1 MRPQLPAIEH
11 AREIGTLL
19 QAVVRNHPETFA
31 ECFTTLHCGKAGV
44 SDEPPELVRLVELGV
59 CRREGDRIAA
69 NFRVTVRPDLLL
81 LSDTPSYTGSDRV
94 WYPLDDE
101 STLFADH
108 LPDCRRLHV
117 LDVGCGSGIL
127 GLTSARNGARRVTAV
142 DVSPRAVAMTS
153 LNSAI
158 NGLES
163 VVEVHAGDIA
173 SLPVPDDRYD
183 LLLLNPPFV
192 PLPEGTTYM
201 LSGAGGAD
209 GLAVVHATL
218 RRLHEIMS
226 ERHGF
231 AVISMSPGDEQT
243 SLLERLLLEHFRGRE
258 MSFDVID
265 VYGGTSPIERGLVP
279 FRGESGFE
287 RWRQWLEGERH
298 THLHYLLIRVMP
310 APRFSFERR
319 NLVPPLAAE
328 EETGTWDAMY
338 RVIENSRRH
347 AHS

>member
-1 MRPQLPAIEH
+1 MKPQLPAPGH

-19 QAVVRNHPETFA
+19 QSVVRNHPETFA
-31 ECFTTLHCGKAGV
+31 ECFTTLNCGKAGV
-44 SDEPPELVRLVELGV
+44 SEQPAELVRLVELGV
-59 CRREGDRIAA
+59 CRREDDRIAA
-69 NFRVTVRPDLLL
+69 NFRVTVRPELLL

-101 STLFADH
+101 STLFADR
-108 LPDCRRLHV
+108 LPDCRGQHV

-127 GLTSARNGARRVTAV
+127 GLTSARNGARRVTAI
-142 DVSPRAVAMTS
+142 DLSPRAVAMTS

-158 NGLES
+158 NGLEP
-163 VVEVHAGDIA
+163 VVEVRVSDIA
-173 SLPVPDDRYD
+173 SLPVPDDPYD

-209 GLAVVHATL
+209 GLTVVHATL
-218 RRLHEIMS
+218 RRLREIMS
-226 ERHGF
+226 ERHGL
-231 AVISMSPGDEQT
+231 AVISMSPGDAER
-243 SLLERLLLEHFRGRE
+243 SLLERLLLEHFRDRE

-279 FRGESGFE
+279 FRGEAGFE
-287 RWRQWLEGERH
+287 SWRQWLEAERH
-298 THLHYLLIRVMP
+298 THLHYLLIRVLP
-310 APRFSFERR
+310 APQSSFRRR
-319 NLVPPLAAE
+319 NLSPPLAAE